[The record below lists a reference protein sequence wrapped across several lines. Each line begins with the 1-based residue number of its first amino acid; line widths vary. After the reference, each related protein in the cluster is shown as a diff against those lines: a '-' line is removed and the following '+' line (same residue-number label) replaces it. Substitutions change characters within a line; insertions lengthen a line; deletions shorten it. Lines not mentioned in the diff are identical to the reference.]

1 MDQHIKCNEFASL
14 LASLSASSDL
24 LQHLPHNS
32 KEINPGDLVSV
43 ASDFFA
49 LLFLHL
55 RFY

>member
-1 MDQHIKCNEFASL
+1 MDQHIKCNGFASL

-43 ASDFFA
+43 ASDFCA